1 MKYLFAIFL
10 LSISA
15 HAQKKYLNA
24 AKKAVGRAT
33 GAQISELHYFPS
45 QWDFNLTLGYRQT
58 NSKVMAKTN
67 GTVILEYDRDI
78 STALSTLQLGL
89 LDSLYVQIDAD
100 YLMAAD
106 TSYNKPANTP
116 SEKDTGA
123 NDPIL
128 SGVYRVLDGSIVK
141 LDGKIFY
148 QPSLGVHHKADAQ
161 NTGDARSGGE
171 EYGLGLRAVALVTN
185 TSQLSLTVDYKIGS
199 EQTSVDQTTSVESIA
214 STHNTLEL
222 ALLVQSEITADV
234 FFGAG
239 FEIFNVDAYDI
250 ENQASLAKTTIG
262 STSTNS
268 LAFLLGYEL
277 TPDDAFQAEFN
288 YLMDYNSDI
297 NGADLNV
304 EASSGAVAY
313 THRF

>member
-1 MKYLFAIFL
+1 
-10 LSISA
+10 
-15 HAQKKYLNA
+15 
-24 AKKAVGRAT
+24 
-33 GAQISELHYFPS
+33 
-45 QWDFNLTLGYRQT
+45 
-58 NSKVMAKTN
+58 
-67 GTVILEYDRDI
+67 
-78 STALSTLQLGL
+78 
-89 LDSLYVQIDAD
+89 
-100 YLMAAD
+100 
-106 TSYNKPANTP
+106 
-116 SEKDTGA
+116 
-123 NDPIL
+123 
-128 SGVYRVLDGSIVK
+128 
-141 LDGKIFY
+141 
-148 QPSLGVHHKADAQ
+148 
-161 NTGDARSGGE
+161 
-171 EYGLGLRAVALVTN
+171 VALVTN